1 LTPAEIYCQVRTE
14 VKRIKKH
21 SKNQSAVQ
29 LWEKDQNNNNAMQ
42 IKREK
47 QLLEEEQEY
56 Q

>member
-1 LTPAEIYCQVRTE
+1 
-14 VKRIKKH
+14 
-21 SKNQSAVQ
+21 VQ

>member
-1 LTPAEIYCQVRTE
+1 
-14 VKRIKKH
+14 VK
-21 SKNQSAVQ
+21 

-56 Q
+56 